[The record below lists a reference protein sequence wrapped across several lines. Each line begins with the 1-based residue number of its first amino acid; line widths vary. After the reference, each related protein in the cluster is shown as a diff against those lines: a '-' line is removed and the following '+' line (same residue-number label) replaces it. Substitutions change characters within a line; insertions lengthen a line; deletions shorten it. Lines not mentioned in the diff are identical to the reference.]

1 VDIHQLFDVEQVP
14 DKQVKQA
21 GPDGERL
28 EASAGAIAIH
38 HERAQVQAM
47 GRRTPRLVLLDILD
61 LIVTRSERE
70 KEFGS
75 KRKSAYL
82 MAPAWE
88 HARRVLATKFCMRFA
103 TRHVVVDDAPCGMV
117 NIEAPFP
124 VV

>member
-47 GRRTPRLVLLDILD
+47 GRRTPRLVLLD
-61 LIVTRSERE
+61 TRSERE

-103 TRHVVVDDAPCGMV
+103 TRRVVVDDAPCGMV

-124 VV
+124 VAVV